1 MSEENC
7 RFLVEESAGNW
18 QIKIVPVNEAEDWQS
33 KNPQAILLRF
43 AAVLKTGEGQYPC
56 ATKEEAI
63 KKAKETGGEVRVI
76 KPPDKIFASLPQKA
90 VEVLYSSY

>member
-33 KNPQAILLRF
+33 KNPEAILIRF
-43 AAVLKTGEGQYPC
+43 AIVPDSGSGNLTFDV
-56 ATKEEAI
+56 KEEAL
-63 KKAKETGGEVRVI
+63 AKRKEINGQISII
-76 KPPDKIFASLPQKA
+76 KPPDNIFARLPHKA
-90 VEVLYSSY
+90 VEVLYLA